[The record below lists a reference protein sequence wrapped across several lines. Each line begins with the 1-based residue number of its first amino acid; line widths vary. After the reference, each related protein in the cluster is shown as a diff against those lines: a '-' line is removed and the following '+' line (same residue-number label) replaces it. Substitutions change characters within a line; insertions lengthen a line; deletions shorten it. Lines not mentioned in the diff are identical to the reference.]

1 LSGAEVCPRT
11 PLSERGK
18 GVKAC
23 CTVSL
28 DDVNDGC
35 AVAFDRWT
43 SMLGLAFWTV
53 VGVDACP
60 DCPCCKTVPPQ
71 LPLLIMLPLILES
84 DVEFRQE
91 EPH

>member
-1 LSGAEVCPRT
+1 MLKYALELRYLSGV
-11 PLSERGK
+11 RGSK
-18 GVKAC
+18 HAVQFP
-23 CTVSL
+23 L

-53 VGVDACP
+53 VDVDTCP
-60 DCPCCKTVPPQ
+60 ECPCCKTVPPQ

-84 DVEFRQE
+84 DVGFRQE